1 MCVCASLRFR
11 PGSLWKATFSSRDWS
26 RSSPELLVSNKG
38 SMILLEAEHIFK
50 RFKAGGLFRHEGLLA
65 VNDVS
70 LTLSQGETLGI
81 VGESGSGKST
91 LLRMILRLI
100 RPTSGRIIYKGRDLW
115 ALGGQEMLGIR
126 RDVQAI
132 FQDPASSFN
141 PRQRIGTILRAPL
154 DVHRIGTPKDRE
166 VKVAETLTRV
176 GLPPDFVRRFPHQLS
191 GGQRQRVAIGR
202 AIIMGP
208 TLVLADEP
216 TSALDVSVQAQ
227 ILNLF
232 RETSRDLGLSSIF
245 VSHNLA
251 VIRYLSD
258 RVAVMKQGKIVES
271 GPSETVF
278 ANPQHPYTRALLEA
292 VPDPRRHWLKTAQT
306 VAEKPINA

>member
-1 MCVCASLRFR
+1 M
-11 PGSLWKATFSSRDWS
+11 
-26 RSSPELLVSNKG
+26 N
-38 SMILLEAEHIFK
+38 LLEVEHVSK
-50 RFKAGGLFRHEGLLA
+50 RFDGGGWFGREGPPA

-70 LTLSQGETLGI
+70 LSLAPGETLGI

-91 LLRMILRLI
+91 LLRMMLRLI
-100 RPTSGRIIYKGRDLW
+100 RPSAGRIIYKGRDIWSLSG
-115 ALGGQEMLGIR
+115 ADLLGVR
-126 RDVQAI
+126 REIQAI

-141 PRQRIGTILRAPL
+141 PRQRIGSILRAPL
-154 DVHRIGTPKDRE
+154 DVHAIGAPQERDA
-166 VKVAETLTRV
+166 KVADTLNRV
-176 GLPPDFVRRFPHQLS
+176 GLPAEFARRFPHQLS

-208 TLVLADEP
+208 SLVLADEP

-232 RETSRDLGLSSIF
+232 REINRTLGLSSVF

-251 VIRYLSD
+251 VVRYLSD
-258 RVAVMKQGKIVES
+258 RVAVMKQGEIVEA

-278 ANPQHPYTRALLEA
+278 GSPRHPYTQALLNA
-292 VPDPRRHWLKTAQT
+292 VPDPRRRRGGQDRTSVEGHIDA
-306 VAEKPINA
+306 